1 MKIIKY
7 LPLAF
12 ALSLGSVATLA
23 AETKTNMEPSGGI
36 VSIGGS
42 LTEIIYALGEE
53 GRLIARDTTSTFPE
67 VAKEL
72 PDVGYIRSLSPEG
85 VLSVDPKMVI
95 ALEGAGPPEA
105 VSVLKSADI
114 PFISIPEVYS
124 RSGIVGKILA
134 VGDALKATDA
144 AKKLAKKVDED
155 LAEAEAKSSK
165 VQSKKSV
172 MFVLSLR
179 GGKVLASGSNTSA
192 DAIIRMAGGVNAV
205 DGFSGYK
212 PLTDEAVI
220 TAAPDVI
227 LMMHR
232 KGHTADNSELESH
245 AALGA
250 TPAVKG
256 SKVIRMNGLYLLGFG
271 PRTADAVRE
280 LSDKLYSTN

>member
-1 MKIIKY
+1 MKIIKH
-7 LPLAF
+7 LFLTA
-12 ALSLGSVATLA
+12 ALSLAGATTLA
-23 AETKTNMEPSGGI
+23 ADERSGGI

-67 VAKEL
+67 SAKEL
-72 PDVGYIRSLSPEG
+72 PNVGYIRALSPEG

-105 VSVLKSADI
+105 VSVLKSADV

-134 VGDALKATDA
+134 VGKALNATDA
-144 AKKLAKKVDED
+144 AKQLAEKVDAELAKAEEKSAKV
-155 LAEAEAKSSK
+155 K
-165 VQSKKSV
+165 SKKSV

-179 GGKVLASGSNTSA
+179 GGKVLAAGSDTSA

-205 DGFSGYK
+205 TGYSGYK
-212 PLTDEAVI
+212 PLTDEAVL

-227 LMMHR
+227 LMMNR
-232 KGHTADNSELESH
+232 KGHSADNSKLEAH

-250 TPAVKG
+250 TPAVMN

-271 PRTADAVRE
+271 PRTADAIRE

>member
-1 MKIIKY
+1 MKMKTVKY
-7 LPLAF
+7 LFLIFTLLLAGATPLA
-12 ALSLGSVATLA
+12 AD
-23 AETKTNMEPSGGI
+23 ERSGGI

-42 LTEIIYALGEE
+42 LTEIIYALGQE

-67 VAKEL
+67 IAKQL
-72 PDVGYIRSLSPEG
+72 PDVGYIRALSPEG

-105 VSVLKSADI
+105 VSVLKSADV
-114 PFISIPEVYS
+114 PFISIPEIFS

-134 VGDALKATDA
+134 VGEALNANDA
-144 AKKLAKKVDED
+144 AKQLASRVDAD

-165 VQSKKSV
+165 IETKKSV

-179 GGKVLASGSNTSA
+179 GGKVLAAGSNTSA

-205 DGFSGYK
+205 AGYSGYK
-212 PLTDEAVI
+212 PLTDEAVL

-227 LMMHR
+227 LMMNR
-232 KGHTADNSELESH
+232 KGHAANNTELKAH

-250 TPAVKG
+250 TPAVMN
-256 SKVIRMNGLYLLGFG
+256 SRVIRMNGLYLLGFG
-271 PRTADAVRE
+271 PRTADAIRD

>member
-1 MKIIKY
+1 MQIIKH
-7 LPLAF
+7 LLLTF
-12 ALSLGSVATLA
+12 ALSFTGATSLA
-23 AETKTNMEPSGGI
+23 ADERSGGI

-67 VAKEL
+67 IAKKL
-72 PDVGYIRSLSPEG
+72 PNVGYIRALSPEG

-105 VSVLKSADI
+105 VSVLKSADV

-124 RSGIVGKILA
+124 RAGIIGKILA
-134 VGDALKATDA
+134 VGEALDAADA
-144 AKKLAKKVDED
+144 AKQLAKKVDAD
-155 LAEAEAKSSK
+155 LAQAEEKSSK
-165 VQSKKSV
+165 VTSKKSV

-179 GGKVLASGSNTSA
+179 GGKVLAAGGNTSA

-205 DGFSGYK
+205 TGYSGYK

-227 LMMHR
+227 LMMDRR
-232 KGHTADNSELESH
+232 KGHAADNSKLKAH
-245 AALGA
+245 ATLGA
-250 TPAVKG
+250 TPAVVN

-271 PRTADAVRE
+271 PRTADAIRE

>member
-1 MKIIKY
+1 MKT
-7 LPLAF
+7 LTSLFLAS
-12 ALSLGSVATLA
+12 ALTLA
-23 AETKTNMEPSGGI
+23 GASSLAADERSGGI

-67 VAKEL
+67 IAKQL
-72 PDVGYIRSLSPEG
+72 PDVGYIRALSPEG

-105 VSVLKSADI
+105 VGVLKSADV

-124 RSGIVGKILA
+124 RSGIVEKILA
-134 VGDALKATDA
+134 VGEALNANTA
-144 AKKLAKKVDED
+144 AKQLASKVDDDLAK
-155 LAEAEAKSSK
+155 AEEQSAKIK
-165 VQSKKSV
+165 TRKSV
-172 MFVLSLR
+172 TFVLSLR
-179 GGKVLASGSNTSA
+179 GGKILASGANTSA

-205 DGFSGYK
+205 SGFTGYK

-220 TAAPDVI
+220 TAAPDFI
-227 LMMHR
+227 LMMDRR
-232 KGHTADNSELESH
+232 KGHDANNSKLKAH

-250 TPAVKG
+250 TPAVLN
-256 SKVIRMNGLYLLGFG
+256 SNVIRMNGLYLLGFG
-271 PRTADAVRE
+271 PRTADAIRE